1 MRGRGGREG
10 EPLMRGHAWRGP
22 LLATAA
28 LTTIILTVLACV
40 YWPLGDWIRYPLIY
54 RDDGLWNLFV
64 IKTVSETGWYG
75 GNHLLG
81 APFGAFFYDFAKPE
95 GLLLLLI
102 AVVGRC
108 TANVAFVHN
117 LFFAFGFL
125 VVGWSALWVL
135 RTAFGLS
142 WHLAVA
148 GAVLFA
154 MQPYHFARLEH
165 LFLSCYIA
173 VPLTAF
179 LLMLLRNGR
188 LPIFERRADLAIRIS
203 AGLCI
208 LAIGS
213 TSIYYAFFALVLLFG
228 QGVLEAVRSFDGRRL
243 VDAVVV
249 CSLLGTVVMVN
260 LAPSLA
266 YRFWAGANKDVAGRS
281 VAEAEYFALK
291 PVQMLLPPADHR
303 STLLSAPVRFYE
315 RRAGG
320 INENR
325 SSALGMAGATGFVL
339 LFVLLASGHGLL
351 ANSPSLA
358 VCARSSLLALALGM
372 TGGLGTLIALLVSPQ
387 FRSRN
392 RISIFI
398 AFFALTGLCLLLE
411 RVLVGARRGAWL
423 LLTAAGLLAFGL
435 WDQIPRDV
443 TASRMAIAQEFDS
456 DRQFVGLL
464 EKNLPLGA
472 QILQFPYT
480 ECPEAPPWPHG
491 PNYSHLRGYLHSAT
505 LRWSFGGMKGRDGD
519 RWLREVCA
527 LPPVEMV
534 AQAREK
540 GFEGIWLDRRGY
552 ADNGQ
557 AMDAQL
563 RGLGLAP
570 KLSSTDGMLLF
581 YPFES
586 TATADE
592 KRRDIPVAR
601 R

>member
-1 MRGRGGREG
+1 MRGN
-10 EPLMRGHAWRGP
+10 AYWRP

-28 LTTIILTVLACV
+28 VTTITLTALACV

-64 IKTVSETGWYG
+64 VKTVSETGWYG

-81 APFGAFFYDFAKPE
+81 APFGAVFYDFAKSE
-95 GLLLLLI
+95 SLFLLLI

-135 RTAFGLS
+135 RVAFGLS
-142 WHLAVA
+142 WCLAVA

-165 LFLSCYIA
+165 LFLSCYLA

-179 LLMLLRNGR
+179 LLMLLRTGHI
-188 LPIFERRADLAIRIS
+188 PFFARRADLAIRIS
-203 AGLCI
+203 VWSCI

-228 QGVLEAVRSFDGRRL
+228 QGVLETVQRRDGRRL
-243 VDAVVV
+243 IDALAV
-249 CSLLGTVVMVN
+249 CCVLGVVVMVN
-260 LAPSLA
+260 LTPSLV
-266 YRFWAGANKDVAGRS
+266 YRFRAGPNMDVAGRS
-281 VAEAEYFALK
+281 VAEAEFFALK
-291 PVQMLLPPADHR
+291 PIQMLLPPADHR
-303 STLLSAPVRFYE
+303 SSLLSAPVRFYE

-325 SSALGMAGATGFVL
+325 SSALGMAGAIGFVL
-339 LFVLLASGHGLL
+339 LLVLLASGHNLL
-351 ANSPSLA
+351 ANSSFLA

-372 TGGLGTLIALLVSPQ
+372 TGGLGTLFALLVSPQ
-387 FRSRN
+387 FRSLN

-411 RVLVGARRGAWL
+411 RVLLPARRHAWL
-423 LLTAAGLLAFGL
+423 LLTAVGLVAFGL
-435 WDQIPRDV
+435 WDQIPRDL
-443 TASRMAIAQEFDS
+443 TASRPAIVQEFDS
-456 DRQFVGLL
+456 DRQFVGML
-464 EKNLPLGA
+464 EKNLPLGT
-472 QILQFPYT
+472 QILQLPYT
-480 ECPEAPPWPHG
+480 EFPEAPSWPQG

-519 RWLREVCA
+519 RWLRELCA

-540 GFEGIWLDRRGY
+540 GFGGIWLDRRGY

-557 AMDAQL
+557 AMDTQL
-563 RGLGLAP
+563 RGLGLAAE
-570 KLSSTDGMLLF
+570 LRSTDGMLLF
-581 YPFES
+581 YPFAS
-586 TATADE
+586 TATADAMHRDMVVV
-592 KRRDIPVAR
+592 RR
-601 R
+601 